1 MTLVLLTVW
10 LMGAASFSTC
20 SRLGWLA
27 RLVMALLWPYWLARA
42 LVALCG
48 RAARVLAKGRGP
60 LL

>member
-1 MTLVLLTVW
+1 MTLVLLTIW
-10 LMGAASFSTC
+10 LMGAASFATC

-42 LVALCG
+42 LVALAR
-48 RAARVLAKGRGP
+48 RAARVLAHGRGP